1 MLQHRFYI
9 ILFFSIILLFNKT
22 IAQEEKEG
30 ACPPINNKKAE
41 KLFKE
46 AQNKKKYDKKERL
59 KFLREALELEP
70 DYAEANFLMAE
81 EIIKTARVE
90 GQSFKNAEK
99 YLQVVIDNCPDYSP
113 YTYFYLAQIRYGER
127 KYTEC
132 AKLLDRFM
140 KNVDLIKKDEDYNM
154 AEQLK
159 KSAKSLADIFENPR
173 PFNPTSVAETS
184 TKDDEY
190 LAIISPD
197 NELLLFTRRLERKK
211 LDDLTPKT
219 VEEFSYA
226 KRKGENLFDVG
237 TPFPPPFNL
246 GDNYGGASLTPDNK
260 HMYLTI
266 CKPFNGRINCDI
278 FVSDN
283 INGQWTEPKN
293 LGPNINTPD
302 GWEAQPSISA
312 DNKTLYF
319 ASARAG
325 SKGMDLYKAER
336 DATGNWGP
344 AQNLGSPINTDGNE
358 KSPFLH
364 SDSQTLYFSSDG
376 HPGVGKYDIYYIKA
390 DEKGKWNKPVN
401 LGYPINSE
409 EDEVGFFVSTDGKL
423 GYFSSSAI
431 KGPKAKGGYDIFSF
445 ELYKEARPEQVVFI
459 KGVIKTTEGTPPQ
472 NAVVEIKNP
481 ETKEKATFDI
491 DANDGKYVAVV
502 AVKKPEQ
509 LTLTIKAPEMAFQSQ
524 LIKVEP
530 GNPYKPVV
538 ANAEISE
545 LKIGSP
551 YRLNN
556 INYKT
561 NSAELTS
568 ESLLILDELI
578 NYLNEN
584 PNIKLAIHGHTDD
597 VGNDAA
603 NLALSTDRAFSVT
616 QYLQEKGI
624 SKERLQFKGFGE
636 AKPLVPNNS
645 DANRAINRRT
655 EFVIIDM

>member
-1 MLQHRFYI
+1 MLQHRLYI
-9 ILFFSIILLFNKT
+9 FFFFSFIFFSHLL
-22 IAQEEKEG
+22 IAQGEKENL
-30 ACPPINNKKAE
+30 CPSINNKKAE
-41 KLFKE
+41 KLYKE

-70 DYAEANFLMAE
+70 DYVEANFMLAE
-81 EIIKTARVE
+81 ELIKTARVE

-99 YLQVVIDNCPDYSP
+99 YLQVVLNNCPDYSP

-132 AKLLDRFM
+132 AQLLDQFM
-140 KNVDLIKKDEDYNM
+140 KNVDLIKKDEDYNL
-154 AEQLK
+154 AEQMK
-159 KSAKSLADIFENPR
+159 KSAKNLAEIFENPR
-173 PFNPTSVAETS
+173 PFNPVSVAEVS

-190 LAIISPD
+190 LAVISPD

-211 LDDLTPKT
+211 LDDLTPRT

-226 KRKGENLFDVG
+226 KRIGDNLFEVG
-237 TPFPPPFNL
+237 RAFGHPFNL
-246 GDNYGGASLTPDNK
+246 GDHYGGASLTPDNK

-266 CKPFNGRINCDI
+266 CKPYNGRVNCDI
-278 FVSDN
+278 YVSDF

-302 GWEAQPSISA
+302 GWEAQPTISA

-325 SKGMDLYKAER
+325 SKGMDIYKAER

-344 AQNLGSPINTDGNE
+344 AQNVGPPINTDGNE

-376 HPGVGKYDIYYIKA
+376 HPGVGKYDIFYVKT
-390 DEKGKWNKPVN
+390 DEKGKWNKPKN

-423 GYFSSSAI
+423 GYFSSNSI
-431 KGPKAKGGYDIFSF
+431 KGPEAKGGYDIFSF
-445 ELYKEARPEQVVFI
+445 ELYKEAQPEQVVFI
-459 KGVIKTTEGTPPQ
+459 KGEVKTSEGKPPE
-472 NAVVEIKNP
+472 NAIVEIKNP
-481 ETKEKATFDI
+481 ETKQKATFEV

-509 LTLTIKAPEMAFQSQ
+509 LTITVKQPDMAFQSQ
-524 LIKVEP
+524 LVKVEP

-538 ANAEISE
+538 ANAEMSE
-545 LKIGSP
+545 LKVGGT

-561 NSAELTS
+561 NSAELTK

-578 NYLNEN
+578 NFLNEN

-624 SKERLQFKGFGE
+624 SKDRLQFKGFGE
-636 AKPLVPNNS
+636 TKPLVPNTS
-645 DANRAINRRT
+645 EANRAINRRT
-655 EFVIIDM
+655 EFVIIEM

>member
-1 MLQHRFYI
+1 MLQHRFFSL
-9 ILFFSIILLFNKT
+9 LFILLIISNKLT

-30 ACPPINNKKAE
+30 ACTPVSNKKAE
-41 KLFKE
+41 KLYKE

-70 DYAEANFLMAE
+70 DYAEANFMMAE

-99 YLQVVIDNCPDYSP
+99 YLQVVIDNCPYYSP
-113 YTYFYLAQIRYGER
+113 YTYFYLAQIRYGE
-127 KYTEC
+127 KKFTEC

-154 AEQLK
+154 AEQMK

-173 PFNPTSVAETS
+173 PFNPTSVADVS
-184 TKDDEY
+184 TKNDEY

-197 NELLLFTRRLERKK
+197 NNLLLFTRRLERKK
-211 LDDLTPKT
+211 LDDLTTKT

-226 KRKGENLFDVG
+226 QRKGDNLFDVG
-237 TPFPPPFNL
+237 RAFGPPFNL
-246 GDNYGGASLTPDNK
+246 GDNYGGATLTPDNK

-278 FVSDN
+278 YVSDF
-283 INGQWTEPKN
+283 INGQWTELKN
-293 LGPNINTPD
+293 LGPNVNTTD

-319 ASARAG
+319 ASARSG
-325 SKGMDLYKAER
+325 SKGMDIYIAER

-344 AQNLGSPINTDGNE
+344 AQNVGAPINTDGNE

-376 HPGVGKYDIYYIKA
+376 YPGVGKYDIYFTKA
-390 DEKGKWNKPVN
+390 DEKGKWTKPVN

-409 EDEVGFFVSTDGKL
+409 EDEVGFFVSTDGNL
-423 GYFSSSAI
+423 GYFSSSSI
-431 KGPKAKGGYDIFSF
+431 KGTKAKGGYDIFSF

-459 KGVIKTTEGTPPQ
+459 KGEVKTPEGTPPQ
-472 NAVVEIKNP
+472 NAIVEIKNL
-481 ETKEKATFDI
+481 ETKKKATFEV

-509 LTLTIKAPEMAFQSQ
+509 LIINIKAPNMAFQSQ

-530 GNPYKPVV
+530 GNPYKPIE

-545 LKIGSP
+545 LKVGST

-561 NSAELTS
+561 NSAELTK

-584 PNIKLAIHGHTDD
+584 PSIKLAIHGHTDD

-624 SKERLQFKGFGE
+624 SKDRLQFKGFGE
-636 AKPLVPNNS
+636 TKPLVPNTS
-645 DANRAINRRT
+645 EKNRAINRRT
-655 EFVIIDM
+655 EFLILEL

>member
-1 MLQHRFYI
+1 MLQHRLYI
-9 ILFFSIILLFNKT
+9 FFFFSFIFFSHLL
-22 IAQEEKEG
+22 IAQGEKENL
-30 ACPPINNKKAE
+30 CPSINNKKAE
-41 KLFKE
+41 KLYKE

-70 DYAEANFLMAE
+70 DYVEANFMLAE
-81 EIIKTARVE
+81 ELIKTARVE

-99 YLQVVIDNCPDYSP
+99 YLQIVLNNCPDYSP

-132 AKLLDRFM
+132 AQLLDQFM
-140 KNVDLIKKDEDYNM
+140 KNVDLIKKDEDYNL
-154 AEQLK
+154 AEQMK
-159 KSAKSLADIFENPR
+159 KSAKNLAEIFENPR
-173 PFNPTSVAETS
+173 PFNPVSVAEVS

-190 LAIISPD
+190 LAVISPD

-211 LDDLTPKT
+211 LDDLTPRT

-226 KRKGENLFDVG
+226 KRIGDNLFEVG
-237 TPFPPPFNL
+237 RAFGHPFNL
-246 GDNYGGASLTPDNK
+246 GDHYGGASLTPDNK

-266 CKPFNGRINCDI
+266 CKPYNGRVNCDI
-278 FVSDN
+278 YVSDF

-302 GWEAQPSISA
+302 GWEAQPTISA

-325 SKGMDLYKAER
+325 SKGMDIYKAER

-344 AQNLGSPINTDGNE
+344 AQNVGPPINTDGNE

-376 HPGVGKYDIYYIKA
+376 HPGVGKYDIFYVKT
-390 DEKGKWNKPVN
+390 DEKGKWNKPKN

-423 GYFSSSAI
+423 GYFSSNSI
-431 KGPKAKGGYDIFSF
+431 KGPEAKGGYDIFSF
-445 ELYKEARPEQVVFI
+445 ELYKEAQPEQVVFI
-459 KGVIKTTEGTPPQ
+459 KGEVKTSEGTPPE
-472 NAVVEIKNP
+472 NAIVEIKNP
-481 ETKEKATFDI
+481 ETKQKATFEV

-509 LTLTIKAPEMAFQSQ
+509 LTITVKQPNMAFQSQ
-524 LIKVEP
+524 LVKVEP

-545 LKIGSP
+545 LKVGGT

-561 NSAELTS
+561 NSAELTK

-578 NYLNEN
+578 NFLNEN

-624 SKERLQFKGFGE
+624 SKDRLQFKGFGE
-636 AKPLVPNNS
+636 TKPLVPNTS
-645 DANRAINRRT
+645 EANRAINRRT
-655 EFVIIDM
+655 EFVIIEM